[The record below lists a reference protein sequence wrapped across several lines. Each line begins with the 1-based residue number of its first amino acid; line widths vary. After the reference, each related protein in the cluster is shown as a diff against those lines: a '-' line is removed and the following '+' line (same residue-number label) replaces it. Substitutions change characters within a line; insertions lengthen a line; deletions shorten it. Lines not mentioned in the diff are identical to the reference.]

1 MEAIAQLLGLN
12 WSDFLWH
19 TANFTLLIVLIG
31 YFFYRPMVNMLD
43 ARTETIRASLEQ
55 AERVREEAARSEQER
70 ERLLA
75 ETRREVQDMLAQ
87 ATQLAERI
95 QADARQDAQQ
105 QAQRIIERAR
115 EEAEAERAQAM
126 AELRREVAGL
136 AILAAERVI
145 HRSLNDQAHRQ
156 LVEEFLDEQRPAQA
170 GRA

>member
-1 MEAIAQLLGLN
+1 MQAIIELLGLN
-12 WSDFLWH
+12 LTDFLWH
-19 TANFTLLIVLIG
+19 LANFSLLIVLIG

-43 ARTETIRASLEQ
+43 ARTETIRSSLEQ

-70 ERLLA
+70 DRLLA
-75 ETRREVQDMLAQ
+75 DTRREVQEMLAQ

-95 QADARQDAQQ
+95 QSDARHDAQQ

-115 EEAEAERAQAM
+115 DEAEAERAQTM

-136 AILAAERVI
+136 AVMAAERVI
-145 HRSLNDQAHRQ
+145 SRSLDDQAHRQ
-156 LVEEFLDEQRPAQA
+156 LVEEFLDERSASA